1 MKPTTVSRIST
12 AVTVAVTVLT
22 ALSAVS
28 AAMSPAAAA
37 DPAQSDLAAWQ
48 RNGKPDRLIVI
59 RPGVVD
65 LVHHGVIEAR
75 RSPGA
80 GDVRMSWLAAN
91 AGPDWITQDSDD
103 PSAVQI
109 RAAVLLTPGTTLR
122 IGRVTKKVLFTAGG
136 SAASGTWIRGS
147 RATLDIRDTT
157 LAAVGPGGGDLADG
171 TGPRPYLYMGA
182 GGRLD
187 ISDSTVSGFGL
198 SGRAPSRFSGVT
210 WGKGST
216 GSAVRSTFQGNRTG
230 LRLAGSVGVRLNDVT
245 AKDSAEDGFVL
256 NRDTGTSVTGLTAR
270 SNGRNGVTVGG
281 TDGRTLS
288 RVTTRDNKGFGVR
301 ATPQNGLSLVRADSG
316 SDRGGGIRLLS
327 CVNCTVSDATV
338 RHTKTAVSVTGP
350 GSQVTVDKPRL
361 SDGRTGIS
369 LGEDIRSATV
379 TGGTVGDFTRGVS
392 VSGPRVTVAGTRID
406 GSRTGISVAG
416 RAHDVAL
423 REVTIAGSR
432 TAVTAAA
439 TTTGVSL
446 TSVQVRNA
454 SGKGLASA
462 STGLRI
468 KGGSVSGAGTAVDL
482 GAPARLDGLTITG
495 AQRGIHLSRAVRATG
510 TELDV
515 LAERKGIE
523 ADRGAVIDIT
533 DSRVRAPLAMAGDGE
548 IVRHGH
554 TEVTLPPFPW
564 LGFAAIVALLSA
576 IGLQTVHQVR
586 HRRTPRPK
594 VARHVRNTA

>member
-1 MKPTTVSRIST
+1 MRTTAIRMSM
-12 AVTVAVTVLT
+12 AVTVTALT

-28 AAMSPAAAA
+28 AAVAPATAA

-48 RNGKPDRLIVI
+48 RNGRPDRLVVI

-65 LVHHGVIEAR
+65 LVRHGVLESR
-75 RSPGA
+75 RTPGT

-91 AGPDWITQDSDD
+91 TGPGWITQDGDD
-103 PSAVQI
+103 PSAV
-109 RAAVLLTPGTTLR
+109 RVGAAVLLTPGTTLR
-122 IGRVTKKVLFTAGG
+122 IGRVTRKVLFTAGS

-157 LAAVGPGGGDLADG
+157 LTAAGPEGGDVADD
-171 TGPRPYLYMGA
+171 TPVRPYLYMGA

-187 ISDSTVSGFGL
+187 ITDSTVSGFGL

-210 WGKGST
+210 WGKGGT

-230 LRLAGSVGVRLNDVT
+230 LRLAGSAGVRLDDVT

-256 NRDTGTSVTGLTAR
+256 NGDTGTSVTGLTAR

-288 RVTTRDNKGFGVR
+288 RVTTRDDKGIGIR
-301 ATPQNGLSLVRADSG
+301 ATPQNGLSLVGADSG

-327 CVNCTVSDATV
+327 CVNCAVSDATV
-338 RHTKTAVSVTGP
+338 RHTKVAVSVTGP
-350 GSQVTVDKPRL
+350 GSRVTVHKPRL
-361 SDGRTGIS
+361 SGGRTGIS
-369 LGEDIRSATV
+369 LDQDIRSATV
-379 TGGTVGDFTRGVS
+379 MDGTVSDFARGIS
-392 VSGPRVTVAGTRID
+392 VSGPQVTVTGTRID
-406 GSRTGISVAG
+406 GSRTGISVNG
-416 RAHDVAL
+416 RAHDAAL
-423 REVTIAGSR
+423 RDVTISDSR
-432 TAVTAAA
+432 TGVTAAA

-446 TSVQVRNA
+446 TSVRVENA

-462 STGLRI
+462 SKGLRI
-468 KGGSVSGAGTAVDL
+468 KGGSVSGASTAVDL
-482 GAPARLDGLTITG
+482 GAPARLDGLTITE
-495 AQRGIHLSRAVRATG
+495 AHRGIHLARTVRATG
-510 TELDV
+510 TGLDV

-548 IVRHGH
+548 ILRHGH

-564 LGFAAIVALLSA
+564 LGFAAIVALLAA
-576 IGLQTVHQVR
+576 IALQTVHQVR